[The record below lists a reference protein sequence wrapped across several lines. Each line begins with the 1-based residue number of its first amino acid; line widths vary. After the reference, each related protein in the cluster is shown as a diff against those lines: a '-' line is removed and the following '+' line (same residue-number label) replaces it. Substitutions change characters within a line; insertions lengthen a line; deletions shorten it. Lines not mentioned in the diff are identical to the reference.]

1 MSSLKDAN
9 NEGGKHYMCE
19 ERFTLTDGNTIMDNK
34 YGFDMGLEEVCE
46 LLNEY
51 VEIISSHNSNF

>member
-19 ERFTLTDGNTIMDNK
+19 ERFTVTDGDTIMDNE
-34 YGFDMGLEEVCE
+34 YGFDMSLDEVCD

-51 VEIISSHNSNF
+51 VGIIRSHNPNF